1 MSVLLA
7 SGLTAPRTMAGI
19 RGDMYMRAL
28 YWILRERA
36 GAGGWPPRDVS
47 RVSGWTV
54 VRMLAAIHEKSVAEV
69 ALDLIEL
76 HTVGQDDRQWP

>member
-7 SGLTAPRTMAGI
+7 PKMIAPMTVPGI
-19 RGDMYMRAL
+19 RNDMYMRGL

-54 VRMLAAIHEKSVAEV
+54 VRMLAAIHEKSVAAV
-69 ALDLIEL
+69 AKDLIDHHEL
-76 HTVGQDDRQWP
+76 QRDDQQWP

>member
-28 YWILRERA
+28 CWILRERA

-54 VRMLAAIHEKSVAEV
+54 VRLTAAIHEKSVAEV